1 MTMMNQ
7 TITEQ
12 DEVMARFILAI
23 LRTDLKKVF
32 SWGFQYPR
40 IIKDGLRAY
49 VAGFLY
55 EGYIEIKYNGGK
67 DLFEVSTFNDDG
79 SVKDNV
85 EDIYLDSL
93 VNVVDGLVERCENY
107 EQRVQ
112 ELYGI

>member
-1 MTMMNQ
+1 MNR
-7 TITEQ
+7 E
-12 DEVMARFILAI
+12 DEIMARFILDI

-40 IIKDGLRAY
+40 IIKNGLRAY

-55 EGYIEIKYNGGK
+55 EGYIEIKYNRGK
-67 DLFEVSTFNDDG
+67 DLFEVYTFNEDG

-85 EDIYLDSL
+85 EDVYLDSL
-93 VNVVDGLVERCENY
+93 VNVVDDLVERCENY

>member
-1 MTMMNQ
+1 MMNQ

-40 IIKDGLRAY
+40 IIKDGLRGY

-67 DLFEVSTFNDDG
+67 DLFEVCTFNDDG
-79 SVKDNV
+79 SIKDKV
-85 EDIYLDSL
+85 EDVYLDSL
-93 VNVVDGLVERCENY
+93 VDIIDRKVEYCENY
-107 EQRVQ
+107 DEKVG